1 MMSHEM
7 TMEDYYY
14 DARRKQAAAEED
26 AQLLREQ
33 NGRLA
38 LSNDEYRETVA
49 MLTRRLDEAHVLL
62 RQYRREAHPGM
73 DKGGYKL

>member
-14 DARRKQAAAEED
+14 DARRKQAEAEED

-73 DKGGYKL
+73 EEGGYEL

>member
-1 MMSHEM
+1 MSHEM
-7 TMEDYYY
+7 EMEDFIM
-14 DARRKQAAAEED
+14 DLRRKNALVEEQNQA
-26 AQLLREQ
+26 LREK
-33 NGRLA
+33 NSRMT

-73 DKGGYKL
+73 TEEANEL